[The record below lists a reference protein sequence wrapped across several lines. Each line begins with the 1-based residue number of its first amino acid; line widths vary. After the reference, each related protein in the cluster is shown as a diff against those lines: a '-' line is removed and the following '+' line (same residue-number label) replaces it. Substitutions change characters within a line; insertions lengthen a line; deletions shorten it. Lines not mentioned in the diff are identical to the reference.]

1 MTWKHASSL
10 ASSQHSKRG
19 IQASLIAGSV
29 CLKAEKDYNGLFH
42 AVSIKNRRMHIEI
55 EQRNLVNFKLV
66 EGKILKEVQ
75 AFSEAAGLPRLTG
88 FTLTVLPS

>member
-1 MTWKHASSL
+1 
-10 ASSQHSKRG
+10 
-19 IQASLIAGSV
+19 
-29 CLKAEKDYNGLFH
+29 
-42 AVSIKNRRMHIEI
+42 MHIEI